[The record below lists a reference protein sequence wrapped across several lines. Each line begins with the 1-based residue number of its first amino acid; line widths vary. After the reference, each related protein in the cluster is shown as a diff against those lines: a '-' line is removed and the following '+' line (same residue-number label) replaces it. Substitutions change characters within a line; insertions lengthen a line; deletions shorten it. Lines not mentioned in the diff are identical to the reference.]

1 MPRLETSS
9 GWSRLTADIKAVFA
23 PSTGSMGERGAIL
36 KTVLLRSVRITVSSS
51 GQAPVLPLRIRP
63 AFVVLNV
70 LDLILLGILGFH
82 PRGQTWIRL
91 NDKLL
96 HFVCFFLATAM
107 FYMIWDVDEPARTSY
122 LWRNASLILSA
133 ITCLLVGGIG
143 SEIVQSLLPYKQF
156 QIGDIVAN
164 LLGSSLGLWFSYHL
178 EKRYRARRELER
190 LYAPLDIEDYGD
202 LLDDEDDGA
211 DLDPTPNPRSSLKTS
226 SSTAGANKK
235 TRFAADVWDDSLDID
250 NLPARGPAR
259 AAPEATPAVSGST
272 SRQDI
277 FTIDDNEPPSPP
289 AQPNVWTQ
297 AQ

>member
-1 MPRLETSS
+1 
-9 GWSRLTADIKAVFA
+9 
-23 PSTGSMGERGAIL
+23 
-36 KTVLLRSVRITVSSS
+36 
-51 GQAPVLPLRIRP
+51 
-63 AFVVLNV
+63 
-70 LDLILLGILGFH
+70 
-82 PRGQTWIRL
+82 
-91 NDKLL
+91 
-96 HFVCFFLATAM
+96 M